1 MIYVLTGNG
10 KGKTTSALGMGLR
23 AAGAGK
29 NVLMA
34 QFLKDGSSSEIK
46 EIKKISNFQTKSFGR
61 PGFGPY
67 SEKDS
72 RLAKSG
78 FLFAKKFC
86 LLASL
91 RLRRSGPAGRAQ
103 SQKYAL
109 LILDEINVAMH
120 FKLIGIKEVVEFLR
134 EYGKNIDIVLTGRY
148 CPKEIIKVADL
159 VTEFKEIKH
168 YFKKACLLASLRL
181 RRSGP
186 AGRAFKARKGIEL

>member
-1 MIYVLTGNG
+1 VQCVNKMIYVLTGNG

-34 QFLKDGSSSEIK
+34 QFLKDGASSEIR
-46 EIKKISNFQTKSFGR
+46 EIKKISNFQTESFGR

-78 FLFAKKFC
+78 FLFVKKSC
-86 LLASL
+86 L
-91 RLRRSGPAGRAQ
+91 PAGRAQ

-159 VTEFKEIKH
+159 VTEFKEVKH
-168 YFKKACLLASLRL
+168 YFK
-181 RRSGP
+181 
-186 AGRAFKARKGIEL
+186 RAVKARKGIEL

>member
-34 QFLKDGSSSEIK
+34 QFLKDGASSEIK
-46 EIKKISNFQTKSFGR
+46 EIKKINSFQTKSFGR

-78 FLFAKKFC
+78 FLFAKKAC
-86 LLASL
+86 
-91 RLRRSGPAGRAQ
+91 RL
-103 SQKYAL
+103 QKCDL

-120 FKLIGIKEVVEFLR
+120 FKLIGVKEVVEFLR

-148 CPKEIIKVADL
+148 CPKEIIKIADL
-159 VTEFKEIKH
+159 VTEFKEVKH
-168 YFKKACLLASLRL
+168 YFNKKDI
-181 RRSGP
+181 
-186 AGRAFKARKGIEL
+186 ARKGIEY